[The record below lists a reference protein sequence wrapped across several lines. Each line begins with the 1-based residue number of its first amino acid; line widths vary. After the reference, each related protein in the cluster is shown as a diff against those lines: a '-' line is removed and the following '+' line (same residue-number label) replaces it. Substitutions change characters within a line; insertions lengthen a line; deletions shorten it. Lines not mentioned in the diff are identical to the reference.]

1 MLFAL
6 QMDAAC
12 LGKRRP
18 PLAIEEGTASTC
30 VELQIATSDI
40 PDILG
45 GGEGEGEVDV
55 VVGEV
60 PLVSPAAAAAAAA
73 PGFEPDVAAMHAAKK
88 PWSLY
93 LTSQCIER
101 RGKKKERSIMKNN
114 NR

>member
-45 GGEGEGEVDV
+45 GGQVDK
-55 VVGEV
+55 VGRNYISIYTSALHIGRYIILFV
-60 PLVSPAAAAAAAA
+60 AIIAC
-73 PGFEPDVAAMHAAKK
+73 GF
-88 PWSLY
+88 
-93 LTSQCIER
+93 
-101 RGKKKERSIMKNN
+101 
-114 NR
+114 

>member
-18 PLAIEEGTASTC
+18 TLAIEEGTASTC

-60 PLVSPAAAAAAAA
+60 PLVSPAAHVLRMSSHVLALLPSSSVVSSLHHLAICADQEEVPSC
-73 PGFEPDVAAMHAAKK
+73 PGCPCSPIK
-88 PWSLY
+88 
-93 LTSQCIER
+93 
-101 RGKKKERSIMKNN
+101 
-114 NR
+114 